1 MKCGEAE
8 FPHKQFRYM
17 TVYLLGAE
25 EPGGCWRKAFSPW
38 WLWAGGVADVKG
50 GDVEEVGWSVGGW
63 WSFYLVLHIVPSV
76 SRV

>member
-25 EPGGCWRKAFSPW
+25 EPGGV
-38 WLWAGGVADVKG
+38 LEKG
-50 GDVEEVGWSVGGW
+50 FFPLVVVGWRG
-63 WSFYLVLHIVPSV
+63 
-76 SRV
+76 SRC